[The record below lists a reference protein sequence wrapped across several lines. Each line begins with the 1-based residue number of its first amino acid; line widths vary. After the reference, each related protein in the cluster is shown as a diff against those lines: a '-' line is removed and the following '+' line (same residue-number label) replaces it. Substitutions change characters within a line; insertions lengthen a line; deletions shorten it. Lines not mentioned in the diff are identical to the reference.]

1 MKRSVIGICA
11 LFLVLAFVYLATD
24 NSSAVAKDPASA
36 AEGKPVPLFNSDA
49 KLEPATVED
58 TPTALITRV
67 ADRGRDRHARE
78 GMFKVYEHF
87 IGFYFEFRTS
97 TIEIVDTV
105 AKGGD
110 SITFNMTSLVPLHG
124 PNLRAFFSGTA
135 PNAYSHNAIAKQVDP
150 LHYTY
155 TLKHNP
161 IAKRP
166 IKIGDRIEIEW
177 SVFLDKA
184 AIHRPHPSEDR
195 IAYYGT
201 PLLYVVGTPGIQPW
215 EGIGRGKDSFPLP
228 ELARLGGD
236 TTSHQ
241 SYSNEPQWLFD
252 QLATNMAPINAQPF
266 MLGRRLAKTDFGT
279 GVHSEPQNP
288 VFTEMIGK
296 LGPHFTERSCV
307 ACHAAMPAAVGKP
320 LVKYLVRVGS
330 DAKGTPHPQLGSV
343 LQVQADK
350 GLTPEGSVS
359 ISGWTISEGT
369 YGDGTPFS
377 LQKPTYKFTGSA
389 VPEFYSVRIAITK
402 PIGMGLLEA
411 IDENTIAALAA
422 DNAGHMG
429 LVTDPEN
436 GQLRMGRF
444 GYKASQASLKHQ
456 VAKRLNDVMSITTSI
471 FPNPDR
477 GSDQPDVGPVKKL
490 DDADFENLYRYY
502 SLRAVPPRRDFRD
515 EQVLKGEK
523 LFLSA
528 KCDTCH
534 TPTQKTSPYHPMA
547 ELRNQTIHPYTDLLL
562 HDMGRG
568 LADNMGEGNATGAQW
583 RTPPLWGLGLVP
595 ATLDGEAYLHDGRAR
610 NLSEAILWHGGQSY
624 GEKEAFRKMPA
635 EDRAALIKFLKSL

>member
-1 MKRSVIGICA
+1 
-11 LFLVLAFVYLATD
+11 
-24 NSSAVAKDPASA
+24 
-36 AEGKPVPLFNSDA
+36 
-49 KLEPATVED
+49 
-58 TPTALITRV
+58 
-67 ADRGRDRHARE
+67 
-78 GMFKVYEHF
+78 
-87 IGFYFEFRTS
+87 
-97 TIEIVDTV
+97 
-105 AKGGD
+105 
-110 SITFNMTSLVPLHG
+110 
-124 PNLRAFFSGTA
+124 
-135 PNAYSHNAIAKQVDP
+135 
-150 LHYTY
+150 
-155 TLKHNP
+155 
-161 IAKRP
+161 
-166 IKIGDRIEIEW
+166 
-177 SVFLDKA
+177 
-184 AIHRPHPSEDR
+184 
-195 IAYYGT
+195 
-201 PLLYVVGTPGIQPW
+201 
-215 EGIGRGKDSFPLP
+215 
-228 ELARLGGD
+228 
-236 TTSHQ
+236 
-241 SYSNEPQWLFD
+241 
-252 QLATNMAPINAQPF
+252 
-266 MLGRRLAKTDFGT
+266 
-279 GVHSEPQNP
+279 
-288 VFTEMIGK
+288 
-296 LGPHFTERSCV
+296 
-307 ACHAAMPAAVGKP
+307 
-320 LVKYLVRVGS
+320 LVRVGS

-350 GLTPEGSVS
+350 GLTPEGSVC
-359 ISGWTISEGT
+359 ISGWTKTDGT

-411 IDENTIAALAA
+411 IDEDAIAALAA
-422 DNAGHMG
+422 NNAGHMS

-534 TPTQKTSPYHPMA
+534 TPTLKTSPYHPMA

-583 RTPPLWGLGLVP
+583 RTPPLWGLGVVP

-635 EDRAALIKFLKSL
+635 EDREALIKFLKSL